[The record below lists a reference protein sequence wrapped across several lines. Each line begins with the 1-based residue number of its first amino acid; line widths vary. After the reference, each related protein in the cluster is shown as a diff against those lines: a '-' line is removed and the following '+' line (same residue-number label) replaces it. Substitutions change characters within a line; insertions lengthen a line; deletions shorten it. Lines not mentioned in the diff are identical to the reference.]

1 MAKYIQF
8 NSFNIYFK
16 YILLYTLIRYL
27 NTCLLGHNHS
37 NSFEEVNLNKFIYT
51 SFGHKIKID
60 LANFRMTEFF
70 FNFIGT
76 FIFSIISRF
85 SELYY
90 SGNKIKNFFQI
101 NDPFLVSQRK
111 IFVFTESNFLNTS
124 RKNNVMYKFKKYLV
138 NNSSVFVYIIISFF
152 WVAQE
157 ILILMFYEFLRDVD
171 FWFFE
176 ILIVTIIFSNIFL
189 VKVYT
194 HQKFAIGINLI
205 PSIFKIV
212 NIVLR
217 FFCGEP
223 AIYTEYPWWIPIGF
237 LGYLILIGIIAFI
250 NCSIKSFIDL
260 KYTTISQI
268 LMFYSLV
275 GIVVC
280 GITCVIITY
289 VPCSEI
295 NNSNFVDKK
304 MCKLEYKNNLYFD
317 TFIYY
322 FSSFS
327 SEDSFG
333 KLIRTITI
341 ILDSL
346 TFFLKEYFYLLV
358 ITYLDPVHITFAQP
372 IFFILKKII
381 LITNNLI
388 RDKKFFKDTEHYKPV
403 RFYMDI
409 AGDIVCFF
417 GFLVYHEIM
426 ELKFCDLN
434 NNLRKY
440 IIERGIS
447 DDLSIFKHNKITDD
461 ETDDDSISNQSGDAS
476 IELNEINEN

>member
-85 SELYY
+85 FELYY

-157 ILILMFYEFLRDVD
+157 ILNLMFYEFLRDVD

-189 VKVYT
+189 VKVY
-194 HQKFAIGINLI
+194 
-205 PSIFKIV
+205 
-212 NIVLR
+212 
-217 FFCGEP
+217 
-223 AIYTEYPWWIPIGF
+223 
-237 LGYLILIGIIAFI
+237 ILI
-250 NCSIKSFIDL
+250 
-260 KYTTISQI
+260 
-268 LMFYSLV
+268 
-275 GIVVC
+275 
-280 GITCVIITY
+280 
-289 VPCSEI
+289 
-295 NNSNFVDKK
+295 
-304 MCKLEYKNNLYFD
+304 KNL
-317 TFIYY
+317 
-322 FSSFS
+322 
-327 SEDSFG
+327 
-333 KLIRTITI
+333 
-341 ILDSL
+341 
-346 TFFLKEYFYLLV
+346 
-358 ITYLDPVHITFAQP
+358 Q
-372 IFFILKKII
+372 
-381 LITNNLI
+381 
-388 RDKKFFKDTEHYKPV
+388 
-403 RFYMDI
+403 
-409 AGDIVCFF
+409 
-417 GFLVYHEIM
+417 
-426 ELKFCDLN
+426 
-434 NNLRKY
+434 
-440 IIERGIS
+440 
-447 DDLSIFKHNKITDD
+447 
-461 ETDDDSISNQSGDAS
+461 
-476 IELNEINEN
+476 